1 VLLEVADTGSG
12 MDEAT
17 LQRVF
22 EPFFTTKAAGK
33 GCGLGLSTVYGI
45 VKQHEGYVAV
55 ESAPGR
61 GATFRVYLPRI
72 EAPAV
77 ARHDPNGRGPL
88 PGGEE
93 TILLVEDEEAVRG
106 LVREIL
112 SRLGYRVL
120 MAGDGIEAL
129 ALSRELGEPIHL
141 LLTDVIMPGMDGR
154 ELAERMM
161 VARPD
166 TRILFMSGYADPPI
180 PDDILLEKPVT
191 PDALARKVAEILRQP
206 ALAH

>member
-1 VLLEVADTGSG
+1 IATRNVMLNAAFVAAHPAATAGPHVLLEVADTGSG

-45 VKQHEGYVAV
+45 VKQHDGYIAV
-55 ESAPGR
+55 ESERGR

-77 ARHDPNGRGPL
+77 VRHDQNGRSTL
-88 PGGEE
+88 PGGEAA
-93 TILLVEDEEAVRG
+93 ILLVEDEAAVRG

-120 MAGDGIEAL
+120 VASDGIEAL
-129 ALSRELGEPIHL
+129 ALSQ
-141 LLTDVIMPGMDGR
+141 
-154 ELAERMM
+154 ELAE
-161 VARPD
+161 
-166 TRILFMSGYADPPI
+166 
-180 PDDILLEKPVT
+180 
-191 PDALARKVAEILRQP
+191 
-206 ALAH
+206 

>member
-1 VLLEVADTGSG
+1 
-12 MDEAT
+12 
-17 LQRVF
+17 
-22 EPFFTTKAAGK
+22 
-33 GCGLGLSTVYGI
+33 VYGI
-45 VKQHEGYVAV
+45 VKQHGGYVAV
-55 ESAPGR
+55 ESEPGR

-72 EAPAV
+72 EVPVV
-77 ARHDPNGRGPL
+77 ARPDQSGRSPL
-88 PGGEE
+88 PGGGE
-93 TILLVEDEEAVRG
+93 TILLVEDEAAVRG

-120 MAGDGIEAL
+120 VAGDGVEAL
-129 ALSRELGEPIHL
+129 ALSRELAEPIHR

-154 ELAERMM
+154 ELAERMI

-180 PDDILLEKPVT
+180 PEDILLEKPVT
-191 PDALARKVAEILRQP
+191 PDALARKVAGVLRQP